1 MKKASLF
8 LALLLIMP
16 IGFSCYNNSV
26 TIHASND
33 LERVY
38 AMLLLEQRYN
48 DFVNDSFIY
57 EGLNGDGLLIKAD
70 AEYLVLQSSNSS
82 INWSRAIH
90 DELYS
95 LWIYNASSINEE
107 DIIFLSNQGC
117 CGDYNNGIFLPL
129 GDGCVEELKME
140 SKDSSGYLAILAAII
155 PFLIILFYY
164 ARKDWRKYLAF
175 IIGSLGWIVAF
186 FLRLPIVTWVSMLE
200 NVWIIMIL
208 PSILAGLF
216 EEFFRFLSVK
226 FIGFVRKN
234 YFLMAM
240 GWSFAEVLVIYCL
253 NIFYFLLIN
262 QPVSFIAA
270 LPGLVERF
278 SATILHLALTVI
290 VVKSL
295 KNKRLLLLA
304 ILMHSMINISALV
317 LLFLNFNVWIIE
329 AGLIIISVWTYY
341 FANSLKGELN
351 GVQGKDIKKIKRR

>member
-1 MKKASLF
+1 MKKAPLF
-8 LALLLIMP
+8 FALMLIMP
-16 IGFSCYNNSV
+16 IGFSCHNNSV
-26 TIHASND
+26 IIHASND
-33 LERVY
+33 LNRVY

-57 EGLNGDGLLIKAD
+57 GGLSDEGLLIRA
-70 AEYLVLQSSNSS
+70 ASEYLVLQSSNSS
-82 INWSRAIH
+82 INWSRTIH

-117 CGDYNNGIFLPL
+117 CGDYNNGVFLPL
-129 GDGCVEELKME
+129 GDGCIEEIKLE
-140 SKDSSGYLAILAAII
+140 PKDSSGYLAILAATI

-164 ARKDWRKYLAF
+164 AKSDWRKYLAF
-175 IIGSLGWIVAF
+175 IIGGLGWIVAF
-186 FLRLPIVTWVSMLE
+186 FLRLPIINWVSMLE

-226 FIGFVRKN
+226 FIGFMRKN

-262 QPVSFIAA
+262 QPVGFISA
-270 LPGLVERF
+270 LPGLIERLG
-278 SATILHLALTVI
+278 ATILHLALTVI

-304 ILMHSMINISALV
+304 ILMHSIINISALV

-329 AGLIIISVWTYY
+329 AGLIIVSVWTYY
-341 FANSLKGELN
+341 FANNLKGEID
-351 GVQGKDIKKIKRR
+351 GVQGKYIKKIKGR